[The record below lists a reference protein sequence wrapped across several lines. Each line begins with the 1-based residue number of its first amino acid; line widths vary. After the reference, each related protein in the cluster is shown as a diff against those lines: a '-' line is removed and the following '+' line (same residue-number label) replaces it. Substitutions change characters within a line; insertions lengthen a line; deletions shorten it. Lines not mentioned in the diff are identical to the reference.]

1 MKFNRI
7 VSKLSKQLSFFF
19 VSKNDL
25 ARIRGERMFIIIF
38 SISIFTV
45 MIPLPAGS
53 NIET

>member
-25 ARIRGERMFIIIF
+25 GVRGERMFIIIF